1 MTCEA
6 ARVSTIV
13 FPRPGEGSRRSICGH
28 MAFELPT
35 TPQLDRIE
43 PAGRAA
49 RAALE
54 GHP

>member
-1 MTCEA
+1 
-6 ARVSTIV
+6 
-13 FPRPGEGSRRSICGH
+13 

-43 PAGRAA
+43 LAGGAA

-54 GHP
+54 GHS